1 MYAGILFAEDL
12 LYLWRNSGKWSNN
25 MKQIFTAIILCWG
38 IGATAQQAP
47 QYSLYML
54 NLYAYNPACAGLDNS
69 LIATGVY
76 RQQWSGLKGAP
87 LSEQINAHL
96 PLYKISSGAGLR
108 VENDAIGAHRVT
120 SAMVSY
126 NYQLETGRSS
136 MISAGLSVGYLQY
149 TLDGNKLRA
158 PDGTYD
164 EPGGT
169 FSHNDQLLPE
179 GKISTGAPLL
189 EAGLY
194 FKLKKLALGLALQPV
209 FVPVL
214 TASNTAGF
222 GLKSKQNW
230 LFTAAYTLEVSESLM
245 VMPSMLI
252 KSDITETQSEISV
265 LTRWRENIFAG
276 ASFRGIGN
284 KGKDA
289 AVLFGGL
296 RLNEKTTLGYAFDIP
311 LSSLRSVNRGS
322 HELLL
327 RYNLNK
333 PIGTGK
339 LPPIIYNP
347 RFL

>member
-1 MYAGILFAEDL
+1 
-12 LYLWRNSGKWSNN
+12 
-25 MKQIFTAIILCWG
+25 MKQIFTAFILCWG
-38 IGATAQQAP
+38 IAAVAQQAP

-54 NLYAYNPACAGLDNS
+54 NPYAYNPACAGLDNS
-69 LIATGVY
+69 LIVTGVY

-87 LSEQINAHL
+87 LSEHVNAHL
-96 PLYKISSGAGLR
+96 PLYKISSGVGLR
-108 VENDAIGAHRVT
+108 VENDAIGAHRTT
-120 SAMVSY
+120 SAMLSY
-126 NYQLETGRSS
+126 NYQLETGRTS
-136 MISAGLSVGYLQY
+136 MLSVGLSAGYLQY

-158 PDGTYD
+158 PEGTYD

-169 FSHNDQLLPE
+169 FDHNDLLLPE
-179 GKISTGAPLL
+179 GKISTGVPLL

-194 FKLKKLALGLALQPV
+194 FKLKKLALGLAIQPV
-209 FVPVL
+209 FAPVL
-214 TASNTAGF
+214 SVSNPSGF
-222 GLKSKQNW
+222 GLKPKQNW
-230 LFTAAYTLEVSESLM
+230 LFSATYTLEASESL
-245 VMPSMLI
+245 VVIPSMLI

-276 ASFRGIGN
+276 ASFRGGGN

-289 AVLFGGL
+289 GVIFAGL
-296 RLNEKTTLGYAFDIP
+296 RLNENTILGYAFDIP

>member
-1 MYAGILFAEDL
+1 
-12 LYLWRNSGKWSNN
+12 
-25 MKQIFTAIILCWG
+25 MKQLFTAIFVCWG
-38 IGATAQQAP
+38 IGAAAQQAP

-54 NLYAYNPACAGLDNS
+54 NPYAYNPAYAGLDNS

-87 LSEQINAHL
+87 LSEHINVHL

-120 SAMVSY
+120 SAMLSY

-136 MISAGLSVGYLQY
+136 VLSAGVSVGYLQY

-158 PDGTYD
+158 PEGTYE
-164 EPGGT
+164 EPGGA
-169 FSHNDQLLPE
+169 FNHNDQLLPE
-179 GKISTGAPLL
+179 GKISTGVPLI

-194 FKLKKLALGLALQPV
+194 FKLKKLALGLAIQPV
-209 FVPVL
+209 FAPVL
-214 TASNTAGF
+214 TASNPNGF
-222 GLKSKQNW
+222 GLKPKQNL
-230 LFTAAYTLEVSESLM
+230 LFTAAYTVEVSESLV
-245 VMPSMLI
+245 VMPSMMI
-252 KSDITETQSEISV
+252 KNDIIETQSEISI

-289 AVLFGGL
+289 AVIFGGL
-296 RLNEKTTLGYAFDIP
+296 RLNENTVLGYAFDIP